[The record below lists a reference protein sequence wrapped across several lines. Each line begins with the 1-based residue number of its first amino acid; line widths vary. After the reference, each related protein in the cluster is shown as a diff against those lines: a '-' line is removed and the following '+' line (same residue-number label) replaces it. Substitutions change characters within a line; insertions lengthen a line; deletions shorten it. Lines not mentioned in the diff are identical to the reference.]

1 MKLQKQFNFECKFH
15 LQLYTGPNQSYEI
28 KGLTPATLYLF
39 RVQVCSLIHSCNL
52 IYFCLLQVSE
62 VLKCFT
68 QTFNIVSVDIHVRA
82 SFFMNLLIFQAI
94 NSAGQGPYSPV
105 ASCVTPPSS
114 PSSVTIHRHT
124 ATATS
129 ITLFWKEPNSNGN
142 DITAYNL
149 EVGDKQFTI
158 GAVTE
163 YTIETLQPETPH
175 K

>member
-1 MKLQKQFNFECKFH
+1 M
-15 LQLYTGPNQSYEI
+15 YTGPNQSYEI

-68 QTFNIVSVDIHVRA
+68 QTFNIVSVDIYVRA